1 MIGAAIQ
8 GLDREKLYLVSK
20 VYPHNAGRDN
30 IFRCCENSLRRI
42 RTDYVDLYPLHRRG
56 TISLTETVT
65 CMKKLKARVL
75 IRAWGISNFDKG
87 WMEKLAAVENG
98 THAATDQVLYHLGSR
113 GIEYDLLP
121 YL

>member
-30 IFRCCENSLRRI
+30 IFRCCENSLRRM
-42 RTDYVDLYPLHRRG
+42 RTDYLDLYLLHWRG
-56 TISLTETVT
+56 TIPLTETVT
-65 CMKKLKARVL
+65 CMEELKVRGL
-75 IRAWGISNFDKG
+75 IRAWGVSNFDRD

-98 THAATDQVLYHLGSR
+98 THAATDQVL
-113 GIEYDLLP
+113 
-121 YL
+121 